1 MALTPQVRAFLD
13 AALQGVITEGTGVG
27 AFAGWPQATYPLAGK
42 TGSAEVFGKQATSW
56 FASYGPANAPR
67 YAVVVMISQAG
78 TGGGAAAPAVRAI
91 WETLRSRG

>member
-1 MALTPQVRAFLD
+1 VALTPQVRAFLD